1 MTRPLLRDASEH
13 LRRAAETAGD
23 DTAERFERVADALA
37 EAADADSGPDHG
49 WMAKRI
55 HTIRD
60 AASDAGEEAAGHAE
74 AAVDCI
80 SEYREG
86 VPGV

>member
-1 MTRPLLRDASEH
+1 MTRQLLVDASEH
-13 LRRAAETAGD
+13 LRRAADAA
-23 DTAERFERVADALA
+23 DTDSAERFDRVADELRT
-37 EAADADSGPDHG
+37 AADADSGPDHG

-60 AASDAGEEAAGHAE
+60 AASDADDAVQGHAD
-74 AAVDCI
+74 AAVECI
-80 SEYREG
+80 SEYRKD